1 MASNARWGGMLL
13 AAGMLC
19 AASAAQAIDLPACT
33 DPDAPAWYLGDVD
46 SLDPS
51 DEAGMVDP
59 VAWGYAG
66 ALRGSKE
73 PSFRCGTPPAEAYRF
88 VWEPPFLPGIAVR
101 AQRDAA
107 GRMWMASRS
116 LPEVSGPGY
125 PKKPAWPCA
134 ADRELTAT
142 EWASVVDAFD
152 GLQPDVP
159 ARFGLDGEGWYFES
173 LRQGRQHWVHRWQPR
188 APSLLQAGRTML
200 RLAGCDAP
208 LALVG
213 TFVQGTAQ

>member
-13 AAGMLC
+13 AASMLC
-19 AASAAQAIDLPACT
+19 AAPAAQAVGLPGCT
-33 DPDAPAWYLGDVD
+33 DPDAPEWYLGDVD

-51 DEAGMVDP
+51 DEAGMVDS
-59 VAWGYAG
+59 VAWAYAG
-66 ALRGSKE
+66 ALRGIME

-88 VWEPPFLPGIAVR
+88 IWEPPFSPGIAVR

-107 GRMWMASRS
+107 GHMWMTSRS
-116 LPEVSGPGY
+116 IPELSAPGY
-125 PKKPAWPCA
+125 TKKAAWPCA

-142 EWASVVDAFD
+142 EWASMVDAFD

-173 LRQGRQHWVHRWQPR
+173 LRQGRQHWVYRWQPK
-188 APSLLQAGRTML
+188 ALSLRQAGRAML

-208 LALVG
+208 PVRD
-213 TFVQGTAQ
+213 